1 MLWAALPIG
10 APLREVE
17 AMIVIFLIALVALI
31 GAVFSVYLFQSRA
44 SQIEV
49 DPVLPARRF
58 DGLFGTKTVAAPAED
73 QQDTGK
79 RRRNLLERAGV
90 GDLNTLGEA
99 RQTGDSALY
108 SDILDTLVD
117 WAADRQESFEAL
129 VSHVSKSNE
138 LRANKRLAQRV
149 IENWKLKA
157 APGRRSTVEMIHVAA
172 LSDDTETYA
181 QAIDATMDS
190 WRRGYLAKLSTEEMV
205 ELFVSQFWVI
215 APEARRGGGGYA
227 LKRKLLGLRRELA
240 SATPV
245 R

>member
-1 MLWAALPIG
+1 MLWAALPIR

-17 AMIVIFLIALVALI
+17 AMIVIILIALVALI
-31 GAVFSVYLFQSRA
+31 GAFFSVYLFQSRPA
-44 SQIEV
+44 QNEV

-58 DGLFGTKTVAAPAED
+58 DGLFEAEAPAD
-73 QQDTGK
+73 NQQETGE
-79 RRRNLLERAGV
+79 RRRNLLDRAGR

-108 SDILDTLVD
+108 SDVLDALVD
-117 WAADRQESFEAL
+117 WAVDRQEYFEAL

-157 APGRRSTVEMIHVAA
+157 APGRRSTVEMIHIAA

-181 QAIDATMDS
+181 QAIEATMDL
-190 WRRGYLAKLSTEEMV
+190 WRRGYLTQLSTEEMV

-215 APEARRGGGGYA
+215 APEARHGGGGYA